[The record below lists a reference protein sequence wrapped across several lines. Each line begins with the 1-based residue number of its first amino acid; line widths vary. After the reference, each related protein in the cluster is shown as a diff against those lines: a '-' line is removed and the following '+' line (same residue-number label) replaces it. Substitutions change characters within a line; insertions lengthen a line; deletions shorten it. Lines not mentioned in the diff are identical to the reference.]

1 MPTVWAS
8 PDMRVHS
15 MRKKEVEI
23 WPVHFSD
30 DIPRWRVV
38 NLDGGVIVREQTFHD
53 EEEALEYYNTLKNI
67 HDGD

>member
-1 MPTVWAS
+1 
-8 PDMRVHS
+8 MRN
-15 MRKKEVEI
+15 KEVEI

-38 NLDGGVIVREQTFHD
+38 NLDSGVIVREQTFHD

-67 HDGD
+67 NDGD